1 MSLKDKLTEDLKQ
14 ALRQKDERRKSAIRL
29 AMAAI
34 RNAEIEKRRELDDGE
49 LLQIIAKEVKQRRDS
64 IAEFAKAGRQDL
76 IDQEKAELEVLLAYL
91 PRQMTREEIEEAAR
105 RVIQEVGATGLSQMG
120 EVMRR
125 LMPQVKGR
133 ADGRLVSEVVRALLT
148 EGE

>member
-1 MSLKDKLTEDLKQ
+1 MSLKDKLMEDLKQ
-14 ALRQKDERRKSAIRL
+14 ALREGDERRKSAIRL

-64 IAEFAKAGRQDL
+64 IAEFTKAGRQDL

-120 EVMRR
+120 KVMGR

-133 ADGRLVSEVVRALLT
+133 ADGRLVSEVVRALLS
-148 EGE
+148 EGA

>member
-1 MSLKDKLTEDLKQ
+1 MSLKDKLMEDLKQ
-14 ALRQKDERRKSAIRL
+14 ALREGDERRKSAIRL

-49 LLQIIAKEVKQRRDS
+49 ILQIIAKEVKQRRDS

-120 EVMRR
+120 KVMGR

-133 ADGRLVSEVVRALLT
+133 ADGRLVSEVVRALLS
-148 EGE
+148 EGA

>member
-14 ALRQKDERRKSAIRL
+14 ALREGDERRKSAIRL

-64 IAEFAKAGRQDL
+64 IAEFTKAGRQDL

-120 EVMRR
+120 KVMGR

-133 ADGRLVSEVVRALLT
+133 ADGRLVSEVVRALLSK
-148 EGE
+148 GA

>member
-1 MSLKDKLTEDLKQ
+1 MSLKDKLMEDLKQ
-14 ALRQKDERRKSAIRL
+14 ALREGDERRKSAIRL

-49 LLQIIAKEVKQRRDS
+49 ILQIIAKEVKQRRDS
-64 IAEFAKAGRQDL
+64 IAEFEKGDRGDL

-91 PRQMTREEIEEAAR
+91 PPQMTREEIEEAAR
-105 RVIQEVGATGLSQMG
+105 RVIQEVGATGLGQMG

-148 EGE
+148 EGA

>member
-1 MSLKDKLTEDLKQ
+1 MSLKDKLMEDLKQ
-14 ALRQKDERRKSAIRL
+14 ALREGDERRKSAIRL

-120 EVMRR
+120 KVMGR

-133 ADGRLVSEVVRALLT
+133 ADGRLVSEVVRALLSK
-148 EGE
+148 GA

>member
-1 MSLKDKLTEDLKQ
+1 MSLKDKLMEDLKQ
-14 ALRQKDERRKSAIRL
+14 ALREGDERRKSAIRL

-64 IAEFAKAGRQDL
+64 IAEFTKAGRQDL

-120 EVMRR
+120 KVMGR

-133 ADGRLVSEVVRALLT
+133 ADGRLVSEVVRALLSK
-148 EGE
+148 GA

>member
-1 MSLKDKLTEDLKQ
+1 MSLKDKLMEDLKQ
-14 ALRQKDERRKSAIRL
+14 ALREGDERRKSAIRL

-120 EVMRR
+120 KVMGR

-133 ADGRLVSEVVRALLT
+133 ADGRLVSEVV
-148 EGE
+148 

>member
-1 MSLKDKLTEDLKQ
+1 MSLKDKLMEDLKQ
-14 ALRQKDERRKSAIRL
+14 ALREGDERRKSAIRL
-29 AMAAI
+29 VMAAI

-49 LLQIIAKEVKQRRDS
+49 ILQIIAKEVKQRRDS
-64 IAEFAKAGRQDL
+64 IAEFEKGDRGDL

-91 PRQMTREEIEEAAR
+91 PPQMTREEIEEAAR
-105 RVIQEVGATGLSQMG
+105 RVIQEVGATGLGQMG

-148 EGE
+148 EGA

>member
-1 MSLKDKLTEDLKQ
+1 MSLKDKLMEDLKQ
-14 ALRQKDERRKSAIRL
+14 ALREGDERRKSAIRL
-29 AMAAI
+29 VMAAI

-49 LLQIIAKEVKQRRDS
+49 ILHIIAKEVKQRRDS
-64 IAEFAKAGRQDL
+64 ITEFEKGDRQDL

-91 PRQMTREEIEEAAR
+91 PPQMTREEIEEAAR
-105 RVIQEVGATGLSQMG
+105 RVIQEVGATGLGQMG

-148 EGE
+148 EGA

>member
-1 MSLKDKLTEDLKQ
+1 MSLKDKLMEDLKQ
-14 ALRQKDERRKSAIRL
+14 ALREGDERRKSAIRL

-120 EVMRR
+120 KVMGR

-133 ADGRLVSEVVRALLT
+133 ADGRLVSEVVRALLS
-148 EGE
+148 EGA

>member
-1 MSLKDKLTEDLKQ
+1 MSLKDKLMEDLKQ
-14 ALRQKDERRKSAIRL
+14 ALREGDERRKSAIRL

-64 IAEFAKAGRQDL
+64 IAEFTKAGRQDL

-91 PRQMTREEIEEAAR
+91 PPQMTREEIKEAAR
-105 RVIQEVGATGLSQMG
+105 RVIQEVGATGLAKW
-120 EVMRR
+120 ER
-125 LMPQVKGR
+125 
-133 ADGRLVSEVVRALLT
+133 
-148 EGE
+148 

>member
-14 ALRQKDERRKSAIRL
+14 ALREGDERRKSAIRL

-64 IAEFAKAGRQDL
+64 IAEFTKAGRQDL

-120 EVMRR
+120 KVMGR

-133 ADGRLVSEVVRALLT
+133 ADGRLVSEVVRALLS
-148 EGE
+148 EGA

>member
-1 MSLKDKLTEDLKQ
+1 MSLKDKLMEDLKQ
-14 ALRQKDERRKSAIRL
+14 ALREGDERRKSAIRL
-29 AMAAI
+29 VMAAI

-49 LLQIIAKEVKQRRDS
+49 ILQIIAKEVKQRRDS
-64 IAEFAKAGRQDL
+64 IAEFEKGDRGDL

-91 PRQMTREEIEEAAR
+91 PPQMTREEIEEAAR
-105 RVIQEVGATGLSQMG
+105 RVIQEVGATGLGQMG

-133 ADGRLVSEVVRALLT
+133 ADGRLVSEVVRALLS
-148 EGE
+148 EGA